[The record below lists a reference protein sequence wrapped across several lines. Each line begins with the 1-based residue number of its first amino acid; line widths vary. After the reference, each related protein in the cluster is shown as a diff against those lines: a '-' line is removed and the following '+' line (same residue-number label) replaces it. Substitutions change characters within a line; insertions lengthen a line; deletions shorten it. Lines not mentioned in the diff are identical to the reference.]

1 MAWINCHDFL
11 YFTAKIPISM
21 YYRSVLLMWMHIN
34 CTQANCA
41 QPITALKK
49 TSYAEV
55 AVIGSEQLLQFASE
69 PLIFSSS
76 ML

>member
-1 MAWINCHDFL
+1 
-11 YFTAKIPISM
+11 M
-21 YYRSVLLMWMHIN
+21 YIN